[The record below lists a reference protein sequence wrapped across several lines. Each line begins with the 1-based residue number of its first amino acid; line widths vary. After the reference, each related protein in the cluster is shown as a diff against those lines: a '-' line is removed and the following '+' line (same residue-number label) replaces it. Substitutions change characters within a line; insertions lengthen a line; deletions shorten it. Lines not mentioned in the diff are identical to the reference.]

1 MTSWG
6 SSPTGMRATTW
17 SVDGSTML
25 RVWSCL
31 ERTSSDGLGVVWLW
45 RTLLRQ
51 MVAMSETR
59 TMNRTGTLIDELYL
73 GLQGE
78 RQDRRYGR
86 RGVCPAGSSREFS
99 RSAADVDHAAAG
111 LEEAGLADVVAGLFL
126 RDHVADIAREIV
138 VRAAAAQDSVEVVVG
153 LREEAGAD
161 LAVRCEADAA
171 AG

>member
-17 SVDGSTML
+17 SVDGLTML
-25 RVWSCL
+25 RVWSRL

-51 MVAMSETR
+51 TVAMSETR
-59 TMNRTGTLIDELYL
+59 TVNRTGTLIDELYL

-86 RGVCPAGSSREFS
+86 HGVCPRGEFP
-99 RSAADVDHAAAG
+99 RIFA
-111 LEEAGLADVVAGLFL
+111 
-126 RDHVADIAREIV
+126 
-138 VRAAAAQDSVEVVVG
+138 
-153 LREEAGAD
+153 
-161 LAVRCEADAA
+161 
-171 AG
+171 